1 MLLAVGALL
10 GALLS
15 AYLTL
20 YKLGYIGTLACGT
33 GSCELVQ
40 LSRWGS
46 LFGVPVAGWGLAY
59 YLAIFGV
66 AVVGTD
72 ERFSEEPRVSIALM
86 ALTGWGVVFTGWLT
100 YLELFRIH
108 AICRYCVGSA
118 AIVLALFVIAVI
130 DFREQ
135 SARLLAEDE

>member
-1 MLLAVGALL
+1 
-10 GALLS
+10 
-15 AYLTL
+15 
-20 YKLGYIGTLACGT
+20 
-33 GSCELVQ
+33 
-40 LSRWGS
+40 
-46 LFGVPVAGWGLAY
+46 VAAWGLAY

-66 AVVGTD
+66 AVLGTD
-72 ERFSEEPRVSIALM
+72 ERFGRDPRISIALV

-135 SARLLAEDE
+135 SARLLAEIE